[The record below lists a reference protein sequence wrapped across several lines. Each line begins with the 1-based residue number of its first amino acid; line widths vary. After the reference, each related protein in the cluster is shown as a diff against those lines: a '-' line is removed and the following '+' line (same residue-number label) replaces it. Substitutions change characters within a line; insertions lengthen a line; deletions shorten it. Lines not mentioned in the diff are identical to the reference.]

1 MLTETEEKFFTDRLE
16 KMSLARIGNDPKE
29 EIIEPEIVDAVPI
42 PSASSSEQKN
52 DSLILSFQQR
62 FHVSPF
68 PLTAEKLEIIVRAID
83 WEGPQYLGF
92 FYPVELR
99 KECGILIPY
108 PILYFADVGFQRM
121 LATWNCNSCFFKC
134 QAIGTVLNFYY
145 SLQSN
150 GRK

>member
-1 MLTETEEKFFTDRLE
+1 MLTETEEKFFTDRFE
-16 KMSLARIGNDPKE
+16 KMSLARTGNDPKE
-29 EIIEPEIVDAVPI
+29 EIIEPEIVDAVSI
-42 PSASSSEQKN
+42 HPSSVQKK
-52 DSLILSFQQR
+52 DSLASSFQQR

-108 PILYFADVGFQRM
+108 PILHFADVGFQRM

>member
-1 MLTETEEKFFTDRLE
+1 MRTETEENFFTDRRE
-16 KMSLARIGNDPKE
+16 KKSLARIGNDPKE

-83 WEGPQYLGF
+83 WEGPQHLGF

-108 PILYFADVGFQRM
+108 PILHFADVGFQRM

-150 GRK
+150 EEK

>member
-16 KMSLARIGNDPKE
+16 KMSLARTCNVLKE

-68 PLTAEKLEIIVRAID
+68 PLTAEKLEIIVRSID
-83 WEGPQYLGF
+83 WEGPQLLGF
-92 FYPVELR
+92 FYLAELH

-108 PILYFADVGFQRM
+108 PILHFADVGFQRM
-121 LATWNCNSCFFKC
+121 LATWHYNFQFFQC
-134 QAIGTVLNFYY
+134 RAIGTVLDFYY
-145 SLQSN
+145 YLQSN
-150 GRK
+150 EEK

>member
-16 KMSLARIGNDPKE
+16 KMSPDRTCNVLKE
-29 EIIEPEIVDAVPI
+29 EIIEPEIVEAAPI
-42 PSASSSEQKN
+42 PSANSTEHKN

-83 WEGPQYLGF
+83 WEGPQHLGF
-92 FYPVELR
+92 FYPVGLR

-108 PILYFADVGFQRM
+108 PILHFADVGFQRM
-121 LATWNCNSCFFKC
+121 LATWHYNFQYFQCR
-134 QAIGTVLNFYY
+134 AIGTVLGYY
-145 SLQSN
+145 CYLQSN

>member
-1 MLTETEEKFFTDRLE
+1 MLTEAEEKFFTDRFE
-16 KMSLARIGNDPKE
+16 KMSLARTGNDPKE
-29 EIIEPEIVDAVPI
+29 EIIEPEIVDAVLI
-42 PSASSSEQKN
+42 PSASSSEQKS

-83 WEGPQYLGF
+83 WEGPQHLGF

-121 LATWNCNSCFFKC
+121 LATWHYNFQYFQCR
-134 QAIGTVLNFYY
+134 AIGIVLGYY
-145 SLQSN
+145 CYLQSN

>member
-1 MLTETEEKFFTDRLE
+1 MLIEAEEKFFTDRLE

-29 EIIEPEIVDAVPI
+29 ENIEPEIVNAVPI

-83 WEGPQYLGF
+83 WEGPQHLGF

-108 PILYFADVGFQRM
+108 PILHFADVGFQRM

-145 SLQSN
+145 YLQSN

>member
-16 KMSLARIGNDPKE
+16 KMSLARTCNVLKE
-29 EIIEPEIVDAVPI
+29 EIIEPEIVDTVPI
-42 PSASSSEQKN
+42 HPFPVQKK
-52 DSLILSFQQR
+52 DSLSSSFQQR

-68 PLTAEKLEIIVRAID
+68 PLTAEKLEIIVRSID
-83 WEGPQYLGF
+83 WEGPQLLGF
-92 FYPVELR
+92 FYLAELH

-108 PILYFADVGFQRM
+108 PILHFADVGFQRM
-121 LATWNCNSCFFKC
+121 LATWNCNFCFFKC

-145 SLQSN
+145 YLQSN

>member
-1 MLTETEEKFFTDRLE
+1 MLTDTEEKFFTDRFE
-16 KMSLARIGNDPKE
+16 KMSFARTGNDPKE

-42 PSASSSEQKN
+42 PSASSSEQKS

-83 WEGPQYLGF
+83 WEGPQHLGF

-108 PILYFADVGFQRM
+108 PILHFADVGFQRM
-121 LATWNCNSCFFKC
+121 LATWHYNFQFFQC
-134 QAIGTVLNFYY
+134 RAIGTVLDFYY
-145 SLQSN
+145 YLQSN
-150 GRK
+150 EEK